1 MSEEL
6 EHIKARLHYLK
17 ARRTYL
23 REDIPIL
30 EQDRDWA
37 DANASAQTWYHAN
50 VKVNVA
56 KRYEEEAQRRKE
68 IAARERM
75 TIAEMIA
82 EARRMKEKQDGQ
94 D

>member
-6 EHIKARLHYLK
+6 EHVKARLNYLK

-23 REDIPIL
+23 RESIPVW

-56 KRYEEEAQRRKE
+56 KRELKRV
-68 IAARERM
+68 
-75 TIAEMIA
+75 IAEIEELERKKIELKMR
-82 EARRMKEKQDGQ
+82 EAWKV
-94 D
+94 

>member
-6 EHIKARLHYLK
+6 EHIKARLNYLK

-30 EQDRDWA
+30 EQNRDWA
-37 DANASAQTWYHAN
+37 DTNASAQTWYHAN

-56 KRYEEEAQRRKE
+56 KRELKKV
-68 IAARERM
+68 
-75 TIAEMIA
+75 IAEIEELERKKIELKMR
-82 EARRMKEKQDGQ
+82 EEWKV
-94 D
+94 

>member
-6 EHIKARLHYLK
+6 EHIKARLNYLK

-23 REDIPIL
+23 REDIPLL
-30 EQDRDWA
+30 EHNRDWA

-56 KRYEEEAQRRKE
+56 KRELKKV
-68 IAARERM
+68 
-75 TIAEMIA
+75 IAEIEELERKKIELKMR
-82 EARRMKEKQDGQ
+82 EEWKV
-94 D
+94 